1 MTYAKDKAEIDFAYK
16 VRRAMTESTE
26 QIPETTLERL
36 KAARELA
43 LSCQKQAAPSKALAF
58 GGILAGSNGASF
70 SQKSSEQSWFRK
82 IWIILPLLVFALGLY
97 GIYEHEQEQQINDLA
112 EIDAAVLVDELPP
125 DAYLDN
131 GFNAYLNQEKPEKTE
146 E

>member
-26 QIPETTLERL
+26 QIPEATLERL

-43 LSCQKQAAPSKALAF
+43 LSRQKAAEPSKALAF
-58 GGILAGSNGASF
+58 GGVFAGNGGVSF
-70 SQKSSEQSWFRK
+70 AQKSSQQSWFRK
-82 IWIILPLLVFALGLY
+82 VWFALPLLVFVLGLY